1 MIDIIG
7 WIVFGLIAGLLARW
21 LMPGKD
27 PGGCIITVILGIA
40 GAVVGGFVARILGL
54 ATNTVTLG
62 DRNFLVQLAFA
73 VLGAIIILALYRML
87 AGKRA

>member
-27 PGGCIITVILGIA
+27 PGGCIVTVLLGIA
-40 GAVVGGFVARILGL
+40 GAIVGGFVARVLGL
-54 ATNTVTLG
+54 ATTTVTLG

>member
-7 WIVFGLIAGLLARW
+7 WIVFGLLAGLLARW

-27 PGGCIITVILGIA
+27 PGGCVVTVILGIA
-40 GAVVGGFVARILGL
+40 GAVVGGFVARLLGL
-54 ATNTVTLG
+54 ATSTITLG
-62 DRNFLVQLAFA
+62 DRNFLIQLAFA
-73 VLGAIIILALYRML
+73 VLGAVIILALYRML

>member
-27 PGGCIITVILGIA
+27 PGGCIVTVILGIA
-40 GAVVGGFVARILGL
+40 GAVVGGFVARVLGF
-54 ATNTVTLG
+54 ATSTVTLG

-73 VLGAIIILALYRML
+73 VIGAIIILALYRVF

>member
-27 PGGCIITVILGIA
+27 PGGCIVTVILGIG
-40 GAVVGGFVARILGL
+40 GAVVGGFVARVLGL
-54 ATNTVTLG
+54 ATSAVRLG

-73 VLGAIIILALYRML
+73 VIGAVIILALYRVF

>member
-7 WIVFGLIAGLLARW
+7 WIIFGLIAGLLARW

-27 PGGCIITVILGIA
+27 PGGCIVTMLLGIA
-40 GAVVGGFVARILGL
+40 GAVVGGFVARVLGL
-54 ATNTVTLG
+54 ATSTATLG
-62 DRNFLVQLAFA
+62 DRNFLIQLAFA
-73 VLGAIIILALYRML
+73 VIGAIIILAVYRML

>member
-1 MIDIIG
+1 MFDIIG
-7 WIVFGLIAGLLARW
+7 WIIFGLVAGLLARF

-27 PGGCIITVILGIA
+27 PGGCIVTVILGIA
-40 GAVVGGFVARILGL
+40 GAIVGGFVARILGF
-54 ATNTVTLG
+54 ATVSVTLG

-73 VLGAIIILALYRML
+73 VLGAIIILALYRVF

>member
-7 WIVFGLIAGLLARW
+7 WVVFGLIAGLLARW

-27 PGGCIITVILGIA
+27 PGGCIVTVVLGIA
-40 GAVVGGFVARILGL
+40 GAVVGGFVARLLGL
-54 ATNTVTLG
+54 ASSSVTLG
-62 DRNFLVQLAFA
+62 NRNFLVQLAFA
-73 VLGAIIILALYRML
+73 VLGAIIILALYRMF